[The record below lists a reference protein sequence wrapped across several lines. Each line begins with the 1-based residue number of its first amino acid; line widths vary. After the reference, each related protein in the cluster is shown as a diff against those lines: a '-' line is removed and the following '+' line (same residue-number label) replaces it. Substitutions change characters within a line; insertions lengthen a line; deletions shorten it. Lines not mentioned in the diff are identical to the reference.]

1 MFLKGISE
9 FESKFKMLDRLN
21 SIVFNVWRDKNALAY
36 RDGDMARI
44 TNEYRRYISEV
55 RSLSEQASQ
64 LERKLESKLYEI
76 NKLVHEV
83 SDIANNPEIRN
94 CYIFEAYGENQ
105 YRAEDGSPKSQY
117 GEKVKFVA
125 KSPNEEEKAREIIG
139 DSYTWVH
146 VSGVR
151 RPL

>member
-1 MFLKGISE
+1 MFLNGINE

-21 SIVFNVWRDKNALAY
+21 SIVFNVWKDKNALAY

-76 NKLVHEV
+76 ENLSRQVA
-83 SDIANNPEIRN
+83 DIGYNPEIKN
-94 CYIFEAYGENQ
+94 CYIFEAWGENT
-105 YRAEDGSPKSQY
+105 YRGEDGSPKSQY

-146 VSGVR
+146 VSGSR